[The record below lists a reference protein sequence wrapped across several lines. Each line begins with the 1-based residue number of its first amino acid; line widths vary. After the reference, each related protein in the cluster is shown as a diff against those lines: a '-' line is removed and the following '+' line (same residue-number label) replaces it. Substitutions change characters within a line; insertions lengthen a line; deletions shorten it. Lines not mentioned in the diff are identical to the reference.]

1 MTSEKRAVLF
11 DLDGVIALTEP
22 LKAKAHLATVHQLG
36 GCAQMDDY
44 LPVMGNSH
52 EVVRAA
58 MIQAGGTPIELQA
71 YSSLFRRLYQEL
83 MEKELEIRPGIPC
96 LVLLLKRKGYL
107 VGVVSSSI
115 RPVVEWVIAKASL
128 ASSLDLLLSADDVQ
142 QKKPHPE
149 PYQKAMSLLMVS
161 LAHTLVFEDS
171 QSGIFSAV
179 QAGAKVISVRHSMN
193 TEQDFSLALAQVES
207 FLPVET
213 MLDIIGQMIG

>member
-1 MTSEKRAVLF
+1 
-11 DLDGVIALTEP
+11 
-22 LKAKAHLATVHQLG
+22 
-36 GCAQMDDY
+36 
-44 LPVMGNSH
+44 
-52 EVVRAA
+52 
-58 MIQAGGTPIELQA
+58 
-71 YSSLFRRLYQEL
+71 
-83 MEKELEIRPGIPC
+83 
-96 LVLLLKRKGYL
+96 LLKRKGYL